1 MYKRLFLWYNI
12 LKNSLLR
19 TKGAY
24 MMNSNTQGHGTIK
37 KLRTGAIVSTLALSV
52 LGVSTT
58 VSASESA
65 INEPAYKFTKADVAK
80 DEVKSTTEV
89 SVTPKVITQDDINEA
104 KKSSEQAELD
114 VLFYDK
120 ALSSSKSVISYL
132 EDRIENINK
141 EIEEITNAI
150 TPEKLA
156 EAKIDLENKEEA
168 LNSALN
174 KLQKLSKDNTS
185 DIEYNKALDE
195 VDSARELTHSA
206 SLTYGELTTR
216 ASTNAIVIERWKEEL
231 KLATEQV
238 GKYREDVKRLEVELT
253 RTQNIAKEKSEI
265 YERLKLVKKSQDK
278 DEPKP
283 LQELKD
289 KEDAAPKLVDRPKA
303 NQNANGKVVDAVDE
317 KTQNKTEIP
326 TVGTKIDKTYQAPAQ
341 ATNTNAEPKKQ
352 LPNVDRPKA
361 NQNANYK
368 IVGAVDEKTQNKIEI
383 ATVSTKIDKT
393 YQASVQATNTNA
405 ESKKQLPNT
414 GEKSTNATVLAL
426 LTAFA
431 SIGFVYSK
439 REKL

>member
-1 MYKRLFLWYNI
+1 M
-12 LKNSLLR
+12 
-19 TKGAY
+19 
-24 MMNSNTQGHGTIK
+24 
-37 KLRTGAIVSTLALSV
+37 
-52 LGVSTT
+52 
-58 VSASESA
+58 
-65 INEPAYKFTKADVAK
+65 
-80 DEVKSTTEV
+80 
-89 SVTPKVITQDDINEA
+89 
-104 KKSSEQAELD
+104 
-114 VLFYDK
+114 
-120 ALSSSKSVISYL
+120 
-132 EDRIENINK
+132 
-141 EIEEITNAI
+141 
-150 TPEKLA
+150 
-156 EAKIDLENKEEA
+156 
-168 LNSALN
+168 
-174 KLQKLSKDNTS
+174 
-185 DIEYNKALDE
+185 
-195 VDSARELTHSA
+195 
-206 SLTYGELTTR
+206 
-216 ASTNAIVIERWKEEL
+216 
-231 KLATEQV
+231 
-238 GKYREDVKRLEVELT
+238 
-253 RTQNIAKEKSEI
+253 
-265 YERLKLVKKSQDK
+265 
-278 DEPKP
+278 
-283 LQELKD
+283 QELKD

>member
-1 MYKRLFLWYNI
+1 
-12 LKNSLLR
+12 
-19 TKGAY
+19 
-24 MMNSNTQGHGTIK
+24 MMNSNTQGYGTIK

-52 LGVSTT
+52 FGVSTT
-58 VSASESA
+58 VAASESA
-65 INEPAYKFTKADVAK
+65 VNEPAYKFTKADVAK

-132 EDRIENINK
+132 EERIENINK

-238 GKYREDVKRLEVELT
+238 GKYREDVKRLEVEFT

-265 YERLKLVKKSQDK
+265 YEHLKLVKKSQDK
-278 DEPKP
+278 DKLKP
-283 LQELKD
+283 LQELKN
-289 KEDAAPKLVDRPKA
+289 KEDAAHKLVDRPKT
-303 NQNANGKVVDAVDE
+303 NPNANDKIVDSMDE

-326 TVGTKIDKTYQAPAQ
+326 TVGTKIDKIYQAPAQ
-341 ATNTNAEPKKQ
+341 ATNTK
-352 LPNVDRPKA
+352 
-361 NQNANYK
+361 
-368 IVGAVDEKTQNKIEI
+368 
-383 ATVSTKIDKT
+383 
-393 YQASVQATNTNA
+393 A

-414 GEKSTNATVLAL
+414 GEKSTNVNALAL
-426 LTAFA
+426 LTAFT
-431 SIGFVYSK
+431 SIGLVYSK
-439 REKL
+439 HEKL

>member
-12 LKNSLLR
+12 LKNNLLR
-19 TKGAY
+19 TKGAN
-24 MMNSNTQGHGTIK
+24 MINSNTQGYGTIK

-52 LGVSTT
+52 FGVSTT
-58 VSASESA
+58 VAASESA
-65 INEPAYKFTKADVAK
+65 VNEPAYKFTKADVAK

-132 EDRIENINK
+132 EERIENINK

-265 YERLKLVKKSQDK
+265 YER
-278 DEPKP
+278 
-283 LQELKD
+283 
-289 KEDAAPKLVDRPKA
+289 
-303 NQNANGKVVDAVDE
+303 
-317 KTQNKTEIP
+317 
-326 TVGTKIDKTYQAPAQ
+326 
-341 ATNTNAEPKKQ
+341 
-352 LPNVDRPKA
+352 
-361 NQNANYK
+361 
-368 IVGAVDEKTQNKIEI
+368 
-383 ATVSTKIDKT
+383 
-393 YQASVQATNTNA
+393 
-405 ESKKQLPNT
+405 
-414 GEKSTNATVLAL
+414 
-426 LTAFA
+426 
-431 SIGFVYSK
+431 
-439 REKL
+439 